1 MIKIVL
7 LIIYKLK
14 CSQKYYHYEQI
25 SFKKEMFNYSET
37 ELLLAASFTAL
48 VGYLTYFTVN
58 IYILRKKYAHIP
70 GPPANGLI
78 GFYFG
83 NLFEINHNLRSKKR
97 VTSQLILDWLL
108 YFFNLKIIYI

>member
-1 MIKIVL
+1 ML
-7 LIIYKLK
+7 
-14 CSQKYYHYEQI
+14 
-25 SFKKEMFNYSET
+25 NYSET

-48 VGYLTYFTVN
+48 IGYLTYFTVT

-83 NLFEINHNLRSKKR
+83 NLFEISHNLRVKKR
-97 VTSQLILDWLL
+97 VTSQLTLDWLFL
-108 YFFNLKIIYI
+108 LLFLKKT